1 MILRLSVTSYH
12 RFTSNVVESE
22 TLNTQDGKLELT
34 LGRSENCDWVLSDPE
49 KIISSYHARIE
60 LVNNSAYIYDMS
72 TNGVF
77 LNRSVEPIKKGLPQL
92 ITHGD
97 VIAIGDYEIEAAIS
111 QHRSASATEHLR
123 NDQAIQPIPFNEAF
137 IPAADSNLFAI
148 KEPFCRE
155 RGQHVH
161 DQSKPQELESADAMS
176 LNSVLNSAP
185 DDAFSFPDFESSLD
199 KSSVASES
207 MSSLSP
213 MTQRRDES
221 SSSPENQIVESTQ
234 AAFFKGLGID
244 PSSVSSDNPERWW
257 FQLGVVTRDSVE
269 GIMSTLHNRSAFKQ
283 STRINQTTFRRVE
296 NNPLKFSSDFEDAMH
311 NLLRRRTTGFLPP
324 EKAIKAAFRDLERHE
339 EALHAGV
346 TGAISALMKLLDP
359 KQLEANTKLSS
370 SSSSVNRWPLFSG
383 NKQWLYYKKT
393 YSKITQDIETQTN
406 AFYMEDFA
414 KFYEQYLKSSELKE

>member
-12 RFTSNVVESE
+12 RFTSNVVESI
-22 TLNTQDGKLELT
+22 TLNALDGKMELT
-34 LGRSENCDWVLSDPE
+34 LGRSESCDWVLSDPE

-111 QHRSASATEHLR
+111 LHQSASAADHLR
-123 NDQAIQPIPFNEAF
+123 NDQAIQPVPFNEAF
-137 IPAADSNLFAI
+137 IPAESSNLLA
-148 KEPFCRE
+148 KNEPFCHE
-155 RGQHVH
+155 KDDHFH
-161 DQSKPQELESADAMS
+161 DQLKQQRLENADVMS
-176 LNSVLNSAP
+176 LNSVLNSSP
-185 DDAFSFPDFESSLD
+185 DDAFSFPSFEPSID
-199 KSSVASES
+199 NIPIVPES
-207 MSSLSP
+207 MSSLSSK
-213 MTQRRDES
+213 MKRREEPVS
-221 SSSPENQIVESTQ
+221 SQENHTASSLQ

-244 PSSVSSDNPERWW
+244 PSIVSSENPERWW

-311 NLLRRRTTGFLPP
+311 NLLLRKTTGFLPP
-324 EKAIKAAFRDLERHE
+324 EKAVKAAFRDLERHE

-346 TGAISALMKLLDP
+346 SGAVSALMKLFDP
-359 KQLEANTKLSS
+359 KMVEANIEQSS
-370 SSSSVNRWPLFSG
+370 PSSNAGRWALFQG
-383 NKQWLYYKKT
+383 KKQWLYYKKT
-393 YSKITQDIETQTN
+393 YSQITQDIENQTS

-414 KFYEQYLKSSELKE
+414 KFYEQHLKNSELKE

>member
-22 TLNTQDGKLELT
+22 TLNALDGKLELT

-111 QHRSASATEHLR
+111 QHQSASATDHLR

-137 IPAADSNLFAI
+137 IPAADSNLLA
-148 KEPFCRE
+148 KNEPFCHE
-155 RGQHVH
+155 RAHYVH
-161 DQSKPQELESADAMS
+161 DQPKPQELECADTMS

-185 DDAFSFPDFESSLD
+185 DDAFSFPDFEPSID
-199 KSSVASES
+199 NSSVASES
-207 MSSLSP
+207 MTLLSP
-213 MTQRRDES
+213 ITQRRAES
-221 SSSPENQIVESTQ
+221 ISSPENHTLESTQ

-244 PSSVSSDNPERWW
+244 PSVVSSDNPERWW

-269 GIMSTLHNRSAFKQ
+269 GIMSTLHNRSVFKQ

-311 NLLRRRTTGFLPP
+311 NLLLRRTTGFLPP

-393 YSKITQDIETQTN
+393 YLQITQDIENQTN